1 VLWQHAQ
8 RATLLPAAAISV
20 ASCPAGMVLGTRPGA
35 ADESVALTSET
46 SVQVPHELPGQ
57 DPEGGSEVNFAVD
70 DESSSAAATPRGDL
84 SSTFSERVSLDGQPA
99 SPHAQVPALGAGP
112 PAGAEATPAGVRWMP
127 GEGAAEG
134 QSAVGLGGSWQDL
147 QQLRQQST
155 RTNPLQFT
163 EVRPAACLLTQ
174 RACLLCS
181 REQGCARQGGVL

>member
-1 VLWQHAQ
+1 MLRMQ
-8 RATLLPAAAISV
+8 RCCLLPRLW
-20 ASCPAGMVLGTRPGA
+20 PAGMVLGTRPGA

-84 SSTFSERVSLDGQPA
+84 SSAFNEQVSLDGQPA

-112 PAGAEATPAGVRWMP
+112 PAGADGTPAGVRWIP
-127 GEGAAEG
+127 GEDSTEG

-147 QQLRQQST
+147 QQLRQQSM
-155 RTNPLQFT
+155 RAHPLQFT
-163 EVRPAACLLTQ
+163 QVRAAAHLLAQTVCMACVLNRGC
-174 RACLLCS
+174 RAHVLL
-181 REQGCARQGGVL
+181 